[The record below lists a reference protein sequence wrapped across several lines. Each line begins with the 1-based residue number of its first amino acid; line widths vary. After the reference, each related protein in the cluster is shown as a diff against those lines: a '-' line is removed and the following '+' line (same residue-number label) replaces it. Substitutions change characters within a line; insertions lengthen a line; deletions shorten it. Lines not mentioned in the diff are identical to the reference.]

1 MRQIDPYEG
10 SRSKQRNAD
19 TSFGDRG
26 ISVPTVDEYEQ
37 TKTFFSDWKHLFSS
51 GLTDLGCTN
60 VEEHSIELTD
70 SALFKELC
78 RRIPPPT
85 PVCSKRL
92 GNTSEICS
100 RPVLCG
106 SLITPFPLM
115 WSWYVRKVGHLDSD
129 FRRLNS
135 KTIKDVYA
143 LSRVEETI
151 DSLSGSKPFSKL
163 DLILNS
169 KLPLLS

>member
-70 SALFKELC
+70 STPFKELC
-78 RRIPPPT
+78 RRIPPPH
-85 PVCSKRL
+85 PRMF
-92 GNTSEICS
+92 EE
-100 RPVLCG
+100 
-106 SLITPFPLM
+106 
-115 WSWYVRKVGHLDSD
+115 VREHLRDMLEASAM
-129 FRRLNS
+129 RKS
-135 KTIKDVYA
+135 H
-143 LSRVEETI
+143 S
-151 DSLSGSKPFSKL
+151 PFSSYVVLVRMKGG
-163 DLILNS
+163 
-169 KLPLLS
+169 PLRF